1 MAIVYEVADPSQG
14 SYFVLILYLLCAFAG
29 LLMAPFVLIMRFTKG
44 HKYRRRFVYTLTG
57 TSNLFLGII
66 SLPYSLTLKIQ
77 QIPAEILTGLALLA
91 GLFILYDIFFGKRE
105 KKTETEYLTLGE

>member
-44 HKYRRRFVYTLTG
+44 HKYRRRFVYTLT
-57 TSNLFLGII
+57 
-66 SLPYSLTLKIQ
+66 
-77 QIPAEILTGLALLA
+77 
-91 GLFILYDIFFGKRE
+91 
-105 KKTETEYLTLGE
+105 